1 MTSRLPFHLQMP
13 TVTDLTGSTVTISA
27 DGNDVAMG
35 TTTADAVI
43 VSGSA
48 DVTLGI
54 ADVTVINAEIAT
66 GDIFANITN
75 AGTSAQAVITTNTG
89 NDTLTSER

>member
-1 MTSRLPFHLQMP
+1 MP
-13 TVTDLTGSTVTISA
+13 LVTNLSGSTVTISA

-48 DVTLGI
+48 DVTLGT

-66 GDIFANITN
+66 GDITANITN